1 MAIVS
6 PDGNPDD
13 GEAER
18 RVGDEGRVLGGDVL
32 RVDGVV
38 NDAAIGAT
46 ELPDADLV
54 PLFTVV
60 RAWRH

>member
-1 MAIVS
+1 MLYATVES
-6 PDGNPDD
+6 PMNATPIDD

-46 ELPDADLV
+46 ELPDADWLDGDD
-54 PLFTVV
+54 T
-60 RAWRH
+60 W